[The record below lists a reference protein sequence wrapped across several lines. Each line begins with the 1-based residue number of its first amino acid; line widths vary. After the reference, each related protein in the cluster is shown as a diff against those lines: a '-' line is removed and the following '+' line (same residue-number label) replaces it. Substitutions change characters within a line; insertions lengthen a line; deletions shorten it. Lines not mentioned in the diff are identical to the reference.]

1 MPGLRLL
8 IADDHPLM
16 RAAVLHALR
25 EELAGG
31 SAIEAASFDELEAAL
46 AAHPELDLVL
56 LDLQMPGAQGYSA
69 LLYLRGERPE
79 LPVIIVSASEQPRTV
94 QRARQFGAAGFVPK
108 SAPIEQIR
116 AALRQVLDG
125 ELWFPALAEEHDPVD
140 AELAARLAQLTPQQ
154 LRVLMCI
161 ADGRLNKQIAFD
173 LGLAENTVKVHV
185 TAILRKLG
193 CYSRTQAAVMVR
205 ALQAGS
211 DGGGE

>member
-25 EELAGG
+25 QELEGG
-31 SAIEAASFDELEAAL
+31 AAIEAASFDELEAAL
-46 AAHPELDLVL
+46 AAHPELELVL
-56 LDLQMPGAQGYSA
+56 LDLQMPGTQGFSA

-125 ELWFPALAEEHDPVD
+125 GHCFPAHAAGHDAAD

-161 ADGRLNKQIAFD
+161 ADGRLNKQIAFN

-193 CYSRTQAAVMVR
+193 CYSRTQAAVMVK
-205 ALQAGS
+205 ALQAESGAG
-211 DGGGE
+211 DE